1 MKKNVRTLIASVG
14 LLGTVVVGGASIAN
28 AQSNTA
34 TTAVKASPTA
44 ASATASTVRP
54 DHTTQLNSAL
64 APLVT
69 AGTITQAQADAV
81 VKAIE
86 AARPADGRPGRHGGG
101 MGRGGMGGMGDGGMG
116 RGMGGGMGGPMSNHG
131 DVIAKALGITT
142 AELQTAMQSGKTI
155 AQVAADKGVSVQKVI
170 DAFVADEKEEH
181 PDMAAADITARVT
194 DMVNGVRPTRPA
206 SAPASGSAATTPST
220 KAVSA

>member
-28 AQSNTA
+28 AQTNTA

-44 ASATASTVRP
+44 ASTTASTVRP

-86 AARPADGRPGRHGGG
+86 AARPTDGGPGRHGGG
-101 MGRGGMGGMGDGGMG
+101 MGRGGMGGMGDGGKG
-116 RGMGGGMGGPMSNHG
+116 RGLGGPMSNHG

-155 AQVAADKGVSVQKVI
+155 AQVAAAKGVSVQKVI

-206 SAPASGSAATTPST
+206 SAPTSGSAATTPST

>member
-54 DHTTQLNSAL
+54 DHTTQLNTAL

-86 AARPADGRPGRHGGG
+86 AARPADGGPGRHGGG
-101 MGRGGMGGMGDGGMG
+101 MGRGGKGGMGDGGMG
-116 RGMGGGMGGPMSNHG
+116 RGMGGPMSNHG

-142 AELQTAMQSGKTI
+142 VELQTAMQSGKTI

-194 DMVNGVRPTRPA
+194 DIVNGVRPTRPA
-206 SAPASGSAATTPST
+206 SAPASGSAAATPST